1 MSGNHVGFP
10 DMFVFRG
17 WSFWGWFLL
26 MVSGDGRE
34 CLSAWTITA
43 SDPVWEII
51 PKSPGFHRQDWKVLP
66 NGVRERRAI
75 LKCCNPNGIPM
86 MVMQQI
92 SPQTRCAAAI
102 SHQPSRIQ
110 SIFMNMLRQPP
121 ALFPS
126 TTSVPNGH
134 KENTPNFHNW

>member
-1 MSGNHVGFP
+1 MSTCPGITS
-10 DMFVFRG
+10 VFRTCLFCVDG
-17 WSFWGWFLL
+17 RFWGWFPV
-26 MVSGDGRE
+26 MVEDAYQRGQSRNR
-34 CLSAWTITA
+34 IQ
-43 SDPVWEII
+43 VWEII
-51 PKSPGFHRQDWKVLP
+51 PESPGFHRHDWKVLP

-75 LKCCNPNGIPM
+75 LKCCSPNGIPM

-102 SHQPSRIQ
+102 SHQPRRIQ

-121 ALFPS
+121 AFLLS

>member
-1 MSGNHVGFP
+1 MSTCPGITS
-10 DMFVFRG
+10 VFRICLFSVDG
-17 WSFWGWFLL
+17 HFWGWFPV
-26 MVSGDGRE
+26 MVENAYQHGQSRHR
-34 CLSAWTITA
+34 I
-43 SDPVWEII
+43 PVWKII
-51 PKSPGFHRQDWKVLP
+51 PESSGFHGHDWKVLP

-75 LKCCNPNGIPM
+75 LKCCSPNGIPM
-86 MVMQQI
+86 MVIQQI

-121 ALFPS
+121 AFLLS

>member
-1 MSGNHVGFP
+1 MSTCPGTTS
-10 DMFVFRG
+10 VFRTCLFSG
-17 WSFWGWFLL
+17 DGRFWGWFPG
-26 MVSGDGRE
+26 MVENAYQRGQSRH
-34 CLSAWTITA
+34 LI
-43 SDPVWEII
+43 PVWKII
-51 PKSPGFHRQDWKVLP
+51 PESPGFHGHDWKVLP

-75 LKCCNPNGIPM
+75 LKCCSPNGIPM

-121 ALFPS
+121 AFLLS